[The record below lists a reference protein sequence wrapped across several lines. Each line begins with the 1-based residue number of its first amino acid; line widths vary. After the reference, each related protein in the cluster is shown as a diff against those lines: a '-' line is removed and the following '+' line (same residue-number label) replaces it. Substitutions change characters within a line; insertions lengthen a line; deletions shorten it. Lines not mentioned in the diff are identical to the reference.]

1 MRGLFCALILTSAL
15 ASAQAPPSVRVE
27 EGSLVI
33 PTYEHSGREVEPAL
47 FPTSTVTGLY
57 PFPTYLMPFKEGGPQ
72 PKRYQALYVENE
84 YLKLTY
90 IPEFGG
96 RLFSLYDKLR
106 GREVLYR
113 NDVIKPASYNPRNSW
128 PQSGLELTGP
138 HDLHMLTLHSEPYW
152 SHLVVR
158 NADGSVTLALGETD
172 PIYGMEVQLS
182 ATLHPGVAAL
192 ELGIRCYNGRSSR
205 MPQMLWINTAI
216 RATPKTRFLYP
227 MSRTVGHTTA
237 DIADWPLY
245 NGLDYSWDRNN
256 THMLGVFGID
266 SYDNYQG
273 AYQFDLDYGIF
284 RYADRRVVQ
293 GMKLWTFGYGDSG
306 SSHEAG
312 YTDHAGPYVELQSGR
327 YVWDGHYEWVQPHK
341 TESWSE
347 WWVPV
352 AGTKGLTSLSSDIAL
367 NLEIPQPAGAKAS
380 LTLAATRKLSG
391 AKITVRSQAGALF
404 SAKADLDPA
413 RVYRADIPLPGD
425 ARGVIV
431 TVEEAGGRAVFE
443 YRRPDSPP
451 GRKEYTPFTLP
462 LERPRKTSAQMS
474 VEELVLAG
482 EYRLKE
488 LDDAGAAAL
497 FQQAL
502 DRDPGDS
509 RAHRQLGIQAYQHA
523 RFETAVEHLEKSVD
537 RDPYASE
544 SHYYL
549 ALSRLALGQE
559 PEAERALYFIGTDS
573 GYFGAREYQL
583 GRLALRRKELGAAV
597 RHLEAALGANAG
609 DLSARIAL
617 ALALN
622 DMGKRTQASGEL
634 LAAAKLQPSSR
645 LAPAARFLLIGDPQA
660 KTELLALL
668 GRQSQEAMTVAQFF
682 TDLLRWTDAVRLLR
696 LVEENNGDPYGTPS
710 EFYYTLA
717 FCQRRAGDVAGAG
730 VSLRKGAAAS
740 ARIDRFPSRR
750 ESLAPL
756 EEAVAQ
762 APNDGQ
768 AHFLLACLLYHLGQP
783 AEAIQHWRASV
794 ESRPRDF
801 STRRALGLALAEN
814 GDADRAAAEL
824 QQAVELNPAH
834 IRTLNDL
841 SNLYARAG
849 RFDDQLT
856 LLRKALAARPGDDDL
871 AEGVLTSFLM
881 KGLYP
886 DAERLIAQHRFSPRH
901 RSYGLRDKFRLMRF
915 AQGSAAL
922 NQGNAAEAVR
932 LFEDARRPPA
942 SLGIDD
948 FASQS
953 SPRQLYYLG
962 RAYEALGR
970 KAEAKSAFERASE
983 GYERLSGDR
992 DSWSSE
998 NYFIVLAM
1006 DRLGRREEATALQNR
1021 FVNFGQS
1028 EVNDK
1033 ARDRSAEARYLLALV
1048 SKREGKPAEAL
1059 ALLQKTV
1066 EARPDF
1072 LAARIELRGEAPD
1085 PLKPGDPR

>member
-1 MRGLFCALILTSAL
+1 MRRLLCGLALSGVFVW
-15 ASAQAPPSVRVE
+15 AQGPAAVRVE

-33 PTYEHSGREVEPAL
+33 PTYEHSGRELEPAL

-57 PFPTYLMPFKEGGPQ
+57 PFTTYLMPFQAGGPK
-72 PKRYQALYVENE
+72 PRRYQALFVENE

-96 RLFSLYDKLR
+96 RVFSLYDKLR

-152 SHLVVR
+152 SHVAVR

-192 ELGIRCYNGRSSR
+192 EIGVRCYNGRPAR

-352 AGTKGLTSLSSDIAL
+352 AGTKGLTSLSADVAL
-367 NLEIPQPAGAKAS
+367 NLEIPEQVGAKA
-380 LTLAATRKLSG
+380 TMALAATRKLIG
-391 AKITVRSQAGALF
+391 AKVAVRSQAGELLN
-404 SAKADLDPA
+404 SKVDLDPA
-413 RVYRADIPLPGD
+413 RVLRMDISL
-425 ARGVIV
+425 RGAPVGLVV
-431 TVEEAGGRAVFE
+431 TVADAGGHVVFE
-443 YRRPDSPP
+443 YHRPDAPP
-451 GRKEYTPFTLP
+451 GRKEYTPFTLS
-462 LERPRKTSAQMS
+462 LERPRKAVGEMS

-488 LDDAGAAAL
+488 LDDAGATTL

-502 DRDPGDS
+502 VRDPGDS
-509 RAHRQLGIQAYQHA
+509 RAHRQLGIQDYQHA
-523 RFETAVEHLEKSVD
+523 RFKAAAEHLEKSID
-537 RDPYASE
+537 RDPYAAE
-544 SHYYL
+544 GHYYL
-549 ALSRLALGQE
+549 ALCHLALGRESQ
-559 PEAERALYFIGTDS
+559 AERALYLIGTDS

-583 GRLALRRKELGAAV
+583 GRLALRRKELAAAV
-597 RHLEAALGANAG
+597 RHFRAALGANEG
-609 DLSARIAL
+609 DLSARVALGL
-617 ALALN
+617 ALADL
-622 DMGKRTQASGEL
+622 GQRTRANEEL
-634 LAAAKLQPSSR
+634 LAASRMQPSSR
-645 LAPAARFLLIGDPQA
+645 LAPAGRYLLAGDPQTTA
-660 KTELLALL
+660 ELPRLL
-668 GRQSQEAMTVAQFF
+668 GRQSQEAMSVAQFF
-682 TDLLRWTDAVRLLR
+682 MDLLRWNDAVRLLQ
-696 LVEENNGDPYGTPS
+696 LVEKNNGDPWGTPS

-717 FCQRRAGDVAGAG
+717 YCQRRAGDISGADSSLKKARAAGG
-730 VSLRKGAAAS
+730 T
-740 ARIDRFPSRR
+740 IDRFPSRR

-756 EEAVAQ
+756 EEAVAL
-762 APNDGQ
+762 APADGQ
-768 AHFLLACLLYHLGQP
+768 AHYLLACLLYHLGQP
-783 AEAIQHWRASV
+783 AQAIEQWRASV
-794 ESRPRDF
+794 ENRPADF

-814 GDADRAAAEL
+814 GDADRAASEL
-824 QQAVELNPAH
+824 QRAVDLNPAH

-849 RFDDQLT
+849 RFDEQLA
-856 LLRKALAARPGDDDL
+856 LLKRALASKPGDDDL
-871 AEGVLTSFLM
+871 AEGVLTSYLM

-886 DAERLIAQHRFSPRH
+886 EAERLIEEHRFSPRH

-915 AQGSAAL
+915 AQGAGAL
-922 NQGNAAEAVR
+922 NRGDAAEALR
-932 LFEDARRPPA
+932 LFEDSLRPPV

-962 RAYEALGR
+962 RAYEGLGR
-970 KAEAKSAFERASE
+970 QSEAKSAFERACA
-983 GYERLSGDR
+983 GYEKLSGDR

-998 NYFIVLAM
+998 NYFIVLAL
-1006 DRLGRREEATALQNR
+1006 DRLGRREEAASLQSR

-1028 EVNDK
+1028 EVDD
-1033 ARDRSAEARYLLALV
+1033 RVRERSAEARYLLALIR
-1048 SKREGKPAEAL
+1048 KREGKTSEAL
-1059 ALLQKTV
+1059 TLLQNAVDAK
-1066 EARPDF
+1066 PDF

-1085 PLKPGDPR
+1085 PLKPSGRD